1 MPVFGGASKL
11 KKLRMLKVKPL
22 SERKVLG
29 GGKTEQ
35 IMKGIQDVKKMR
47 IQVEQAANKNRMKYS
62 GYEGGKRKPLKSS
75 AKDDIKIAK
84 DARKR
89 RSKTRKEQA
98 GAVAVGGASIAAVGA
113 LGKKYEKK
121 KKAKKTEGMEK
132 RVDKK
137 DGGRIKR
144 IQIQGF
150 GKSRK

>member
-1 MPVFGGASKL
+1 MPIFGGASKL
-11 KKLRMLKVKPL
+11 KKVRMLKVKPL

-35 IMKGIQDVKKMR
+35 IMKGLQDVKKMR

-75 AKDDIKIAK
+75 AKDDIKIAR

-89 RSKTRKEQA
+89 KAKTNKQ
-98 GAVAVGGASIAAVGA
+98 AAVGA
-113 LGKKYEKK
+113 VGAGTATGGALYAADKVMKK

-150 GKSRK
+150 GKARK